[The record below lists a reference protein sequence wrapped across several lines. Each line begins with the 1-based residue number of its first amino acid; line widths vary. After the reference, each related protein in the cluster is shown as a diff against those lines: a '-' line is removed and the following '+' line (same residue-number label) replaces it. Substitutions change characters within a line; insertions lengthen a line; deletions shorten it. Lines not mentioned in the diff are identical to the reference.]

1 MNPIHTLRNTVGL
14 SQEAFAK
21 ALDISQSAISQIERN
36 VIRPQPEVAKKIVLF
51 ARKNKVK
58 LSFEDIYK

>member
-1 MNPIHTLRNTVGL
+1 MNPIQTLRNSVGL